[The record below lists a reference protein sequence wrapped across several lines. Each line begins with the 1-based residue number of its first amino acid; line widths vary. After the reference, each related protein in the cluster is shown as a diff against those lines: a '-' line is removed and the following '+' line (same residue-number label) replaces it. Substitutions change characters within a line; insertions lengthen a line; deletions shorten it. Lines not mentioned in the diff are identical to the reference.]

1 MKRTLMTSLALAVAL
16 AAFAGCA
23 KNDKTQADNKAKA
36 VAPAPA
42 AKAGDKGATT
52 AKAGD
57 TKAAAA
63 KAGGTKAATAKAAAK
78 PATAKP
84 ATAKPG
90 AAPAAKPAGDPKDCQ
105 TLMDKL
111 CKDLGEKTK
120 TCAMVRA
127 KTPQFPAQ
135 RCTMMLGQY
144 DKVLAELKSMEK
156 MNQPLEAALVKKQS
170 EGDVA
175 SFGPKDAKV
184 VVVEYSDFQCPYC
197 SRAAKTVEQLRKDY
211 GDKIRFVFHQFPLSF
226 HKNAH
231 NAATAAFEAKAQG
244 KFWELH
250 DLMFANQRALERPKL
265 EEYAKQVGMDVAKLK
280 KALDGDTYKAAID
293 ADIALGKEVG
303 VRGTPTMFINAE
315 RVQNPADYN
324 MVKKEIDAQLAK

>member
-1 MKRTLMTSLALAVAL
+1 MQRTLTTSLALAVAL
-16 AAFAGCA
+16 VAFAGCA
-23 KNDKTQADNKAKA
+23 KNDKAQTDNQGKT

-42 AKAGDKGATT
+42 AKAGDKKAE

-57 TKAAAA
+57 KKAEA
-63 KAGGTKAATAKAAAK
+63 KAGDKKAEAKAGDKKAEAK
-78 PATAKP
+78 PV
-84 ATAKPG
+84 
-90 AAPAAKPAGDPKDCQ
+90 AAKPAGDAKDCQ

-120 TCAMVRA
+120 TCSMVRA

-144 DKVLAELKSMEK
+144 DKVLAELKAMEK
-156 MNQPLEAALVKKQS
+156 ANQPLEPALVKKQS
-170 EGDVA
+170 EGDFP

-184 VVVEYSDFQCPYC
+184 VIVEYSDFQCPYC

-211 GDKIRFVFHQFPLSF
+211 KDKIRFVFHQFPLSF
-226 HKNAH
+226 HKNAY
-231 NAATAAFEAKAQG
+231 NAATAALEAKAQG

-250 DLMFANQRALERPKL
+250 DLMFANQRALERAKL
-265 EEYAKQVGMDVAKLK
+265 EEYAKQVGMDVDKLK
-280 KALDGDTYKAAID
+280 KALDGKTYD
-293 ADIALGKEVG
+293 AEIQADMALGKEVG

-315 RVQNPADYN
+315 RVQNPSDYN
-324 MVKKEIDAQLAK
+324 MIKKEIDAQLAK

>member
-16 AAFAGCA
+16 AASAGCA
-23 KNDKTQADNKAKA
+23 KTPQGQADKKAKA

-42 AKAGDKGATT
+42 AKAGDKKAEPA

-57 TKAAAA
+57 KKAEPAAKAADKKAAPAAKAGDEKAKPAAA
-63 KAGGTKAATAKAAAK
+63 KAGG
-78 PATAKP
+78 
-84 ATAKPG
+84 
-90 AAPAAKPAGDPKDCQ
+90 DPKDCQ
-105 TLMDKL
+105 SLMDKL

-144 DKVLAELKSMEK
+144 DKVLAELKVMEK
-156 MNQPLEAALVKKQS
+156 ANQPLEPALVKKQS
-170 EGDVA
+170 EGDFP

-184 VVVEYSDFQCPYC
+184 VLVEYSDFQCPYC
-197 SRAAKTVEQLRKDY
+197 SRAAKTVEQLRADY
-211 GDKIRFVFHQFPLSF
+211 KDKIRFVFHQFPLSF
-226 HKNAH
+226 HKNAY
-231 NAATAAFEAKAQG
+231 NAATAALEAKAQG

-265 EEYAKQVGMDVAKLK
+265 EEYAKQVGMDVDKLK
-280 KALDGDTYKAAID
+280 KALDSKAYDKQIQ
-293 ADIALGKEVG
+293 ADLALGKEVG
-303 VRGTPTMFINAE
+303 VRGTPTMFIGAE